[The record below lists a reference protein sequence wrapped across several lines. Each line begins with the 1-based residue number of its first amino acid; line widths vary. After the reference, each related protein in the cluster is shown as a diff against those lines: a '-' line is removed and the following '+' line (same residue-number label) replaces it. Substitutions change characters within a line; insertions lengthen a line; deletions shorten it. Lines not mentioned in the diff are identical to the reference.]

1 MNGFLNL
8 DTSMKESELDSAI
21 HAKGGFGICCMNRTA
36 SVDLGQCQPGRNVD
50 QELEPEK
57 PITRLTWNAW
67 ERNYV
72 LCMRGIDIAL
82 IKYGD
87 LERESQ
93 EEIPYQPSDQQF
105 IRSFRF
111 HLIVYVLIGPPILI
125 ILESLC

>member
-1 MNGFLNL
+1 
-8 DTSMKESELDSAI
+8 
-21 HAKGGFGICCMNRTA
+21 
-36 SVDLGQCQPGRNVD
+36 
-50 QELEPEK
+50 
-57 PITRLTWNAW
+57 
-67 ERNYV
+67 
-72 LCMRGIDIAL
+72 MRGIDIAL

-87 LERESQ
+87 LEKESQ